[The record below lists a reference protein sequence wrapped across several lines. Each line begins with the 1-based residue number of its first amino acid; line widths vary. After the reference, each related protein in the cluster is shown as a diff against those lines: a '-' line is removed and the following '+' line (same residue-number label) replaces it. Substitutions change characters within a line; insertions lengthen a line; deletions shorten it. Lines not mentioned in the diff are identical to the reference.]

1 MKWNRLSLTIAGG
14 ISMLG
19 WLFLFGA
26 GLLVNSE
33 PYRTAVGTSFTA
45 KAFMVSIL
53 TYTPTNVALLTM
65 AAALCGGCSSGILA
79 STGRTKKPEEQDS
92 EGNVEVWSED
102 GFENPVASIIR
113 GFVVYVAFLGGVYIS
128 TDQPFA
134 HASPEQYARTAGA
147 ISLLAFLVGFDQAVF
162 RNLLKLGTGKGKGG

>member
-1 MKWNRLSLTIAGG
+1 MKWNRLSLTVAGG
-14 ISMLG
+14 MSMLS
-19 WLFLFGA
+19 WLMLFGA

-45 KAFMVSIL
+45 KAFVVSLL
-53 TYTPTNVALLTM
+53 TYTPTNIALLTM

-79 STGRTKKPEEQDS
+79 RSGRAKVVEDPTTD
-92 EGNVEVWSED
+92 GNAEAWSED
-102 GFENPVASIIR
+102 GFENPIASIIR
-113 GFVVYVAFLGGVYIS
+113 GFVVFVAFLGGVYIS

-162 RNLLKLGTGKGKGG
+162 RNLLKLGSGKGKGS